1 MEQIW
6 LALSITILAQPNGDG
21 TPNVNSVPHRYYVEE
36 GQCLDWVKDRYEN
49 PWGSIDPVSGA
60 AVLNYFYDCVPQS
73 KTELVEAYQQASS
86 NGSSSKLVP
95 EK

>member
-6 LALSITILAQPNGDG
+6 LALSILAQPNSDG
-21 TPNVNSVPHRYYVEE
+21 SPNVNSVPHRYYLEE
-36 GQCLDWVKDRYEN
+36 EQCQGWVKDRYEN

-60 AVLNYFYDCVPQS
+60 AVLNYFYDCMPQS
-73 KTELVEAYQQASS
+73 ELELLEAYQQASN
-86 NGSSSKLVP
+86 NGSSSKWVP